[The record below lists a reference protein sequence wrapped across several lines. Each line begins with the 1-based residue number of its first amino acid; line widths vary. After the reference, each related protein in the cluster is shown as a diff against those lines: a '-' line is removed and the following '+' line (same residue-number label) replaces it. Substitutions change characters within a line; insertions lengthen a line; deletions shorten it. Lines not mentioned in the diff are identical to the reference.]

1 MVFFIL
7 PFESKIGFEFAVD
20 LKRKPN
26 QGFIS
31 KYFMS
36 LGLVMVMI
44 MEIMMIMVIMV
55 IMMITMMERIKM
67 TTMIFEWRIERASPL
82 RS

>member
-1 MVFFIL
+1 MVFFVL

-44 MEIMMIMVIMV
+44 MEIMMIMVINDHGGDHDDGKNQDDHDD
-55 IMMITMMERIKM
+55 I
-67 TTMIFEWRIERASPL
+67 
-82 RS
+82 